1 MLANI
6 LTVGEHLEEASYRG
20 KWQVQGSVEVFADV
34 VESPLAAII
43 GPSAHRVWWAH
54 A

>member
-1 MLANI
+1 MDYRARGL
-6 LTVGEHLEEASYRG
+6 GMFQASSRR
-20 KWQVQGSVEVFADV
+20 KWQVQGSIEVFADV

-43 GPSAHRVWWAH
+43 GPLAHRVWWAH